1 MSTEELASFVTFF
14 LFENSVDYFNRGM
27 FLDFVVSIVFIT
39 MLYV

>member
-1 MSTEELASFVTFF
+1 MSTEELVPFFIFF
-14 LFENSVDYFNRGM
+14 LFENSVDYLNRGM